1 MKHLNQN
8 VFNPDFVEFLQ
19 CLHSKSV
26 EAILV
31 GGYAVVLHGYLRT
44 TGDMDI
50 WVRPSADNYKRLQ
63 AAFAVFGLPTE
74 AISKAAFLNTAHTDV
89 FTFGRPPL
97 AIDIITKVKG
107 LDFDETFR
115 MAEEINVNGA
125 PLRLIHLNHLK
136 QAKKASD
143 RHKDRDDLE
152 HL

>member
-1 MKHLNQN
+1 MKRLDCS

-19 CLHSKSV
+19 CLHSESV

-31 GGYAVVLHGYLRT
+31 GGYAVVLHGYFRT

-63 AAFAVFGLPTE
+63 TAFAVFGLPTE
-74 AISKAAFLNTAHTDV
+74 AISEAAFLNTDNADV
-89 FTFGRPPL
+89 FTFGRPPT
-97 AIDIITKVKG
+97 AIDILTKVKG
-107 LDFDETFR
+107 LDFEETFN
-115 MAEEINVNGA
+115 MAEEISVDGA
-125 PLRLIHLNHLK
+125 PVRLIHLSHLK